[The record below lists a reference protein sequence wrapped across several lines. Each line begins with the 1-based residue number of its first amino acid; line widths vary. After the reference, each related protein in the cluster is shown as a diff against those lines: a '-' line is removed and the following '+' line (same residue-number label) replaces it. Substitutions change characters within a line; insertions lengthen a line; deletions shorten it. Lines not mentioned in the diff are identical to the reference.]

1 MTQQEVEKEWS
12 AVKAEIAQRKH
23 HVLVEYNETRMRLA
37 NELNVIYS
45 DNRSDKSVLTAKMD
59 ALILQ
64 KHELQRNGATSYSPA
79 MDEIAKQMSAL
90 QKQARERQDAFEK
103 LVNGNKQRA
112 NIARD
117 SYESAMLALNMELR
131 ARKEELWAKI
141 DKNEN

>member
-1 MTQQEVEKEWS
+1 MTQQEVEKEWG

-23 HVLVEYNETRMRLA
+23 HVLVEYNETRIRLA

-45 DNRSDKSVLTAKMD
+45 DNRSDKSVLAAKMD
-59 ALILQ
+59 ALILT
-64 KHELQRNGATSYSPA
+64 KHELQRNGVTPYAPA
-79 MDEIAKQMSAL
+79 MDGIMKQMSAL

-131 ARKEELWAKI
+131 ARKEEIWAKI
-141 DKNEN
+141 NQNEA